1 MPGKRTMKAGRRKRL
16 KSRSRKGGMAALI
29 NQAIVPFGLT
39 YLATRKKRRG
49 GSRKRRG
56 GSRKRRGGSRKRR
69 GGSRKRRGGGGCGV
83 ADHTGGRKRR
93 RKRKRSRGRR
103 RRGGDPG
110 DE

>member
-1 MPGKRTMKAGRRKRL
+1 MPGKRTMKAGRRKRR

-69 GGSRKRRGGGGCGV
+69 GGGGCGV
-83 ADHTGGRKRR
+83 ADHTGGHKRR
-93 RKRKRSRGRR
+93 RKRKRSRGRG